1 MRSDVEMKWA
11 IFQELN
17 RRGTALRPGDSY
29 ASYQMN
35 QSFAAQSG
43 PSLATILG
51 EVETVFAA
59 LTAAP
64 KAKRRK

>member
-17 RRGTALRPGDSY
+17 RRGTALRPGENY
-29 ASYQMN
+29 SYQMN

-43 PSLATILG
+43 PSLTTLLG